1 MFRFALAVLAVIGLV
16 TLIGGA
22 SAAAVGIG
30 WLVLAPLVFVFK
42 IMLFFLIFGAIAQA
56 VSRRGGS
63 SPSRGRDGCWGRPR
77 GRTRGEGTS
86 RPGWRADR
94 YDRTSAARDERDD
107 DRPSDERRFDEW
119 HRMQHARKEV
129 DSWVEI
135 PNTTETSDTR
145 ENL

>member
-1 MFRFALAVLAVIGLV
+1 MFRFAIAVLAVVGLV
-16 TLIGGA
+16 SLLGSA

-56 VSRRGGS
+56 VSHRGG
-63 SPSRGRDGCWGRPR
+63 PGRGRGWDHRRNRTWGPGWDRSR
-77 GRTRGEGTS
+77 SRSTSRAHRSGRTS
-86 RPGWRADR
+86 P
-94 YDRTSAARDERDD
+94 ARDESEDN
-107 DRPSDERRFDEW
+107 RPADEERFEEW

-135 PNTTETSDTR
+135 PETPLPPETR
-145 ENL
+145 ENH